1 MPKADGTTRDHL
13 IESTRELLWERGYAA
28 TSPRAILDRAGAGQ
42 GSMYHHFTGKED
54 LAAAAMRDTAQ
65 QLLAR
70 AETDLAGDGSALE
83 RLKAYLLRQREVL
96 RGCPVGR
103 MTGDAEVL
111 ESAALHHVVATT
123 FDQLRGRIAA
133 VIRDGVDNDEFDGS
147 VQPAELADTVL
158 AVVQGGYVLARA
170 AGDPAP
176 FDRAVRGAVAMLEH
190 LRKQD
195 IR

>member
-1 MPKADGTTRDHL
+1 MPRADGTTRDHL
-13 IESTRELLWERGYAA
+13 IESTRELLWERGYTA

-70 AETDLAGDGSALE
+70 TETDLAGDGSALE

-111 ESAALHHVVATT
+111 GSAVLQHVVAAT
-123 FDQLRGRIAA
+123 FDELRGRIVA
-133 VIRDGVDNDEFDGS
+133 VICDGMDNDEFDGS

-190 LRKQD
+190 TRKKD
-195 IR
+195 VR